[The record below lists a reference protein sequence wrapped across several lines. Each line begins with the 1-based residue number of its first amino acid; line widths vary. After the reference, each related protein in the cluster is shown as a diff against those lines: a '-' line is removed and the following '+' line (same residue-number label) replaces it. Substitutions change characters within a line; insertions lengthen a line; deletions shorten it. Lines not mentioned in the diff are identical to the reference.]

1 LTPNNFLHP
10 LYIHYFNFYPFIF
23 FINKKDYF
31 LMTILHSQIIG
42 KIVKKIISHIKE
54 LPFTNFIKKI
64 LKINKIIILFVWIEM
79 YA

>member
-1 LTPNNFLHP
+1 
-10 LYIHYFNFYPFIF
+10 
-23 FINKKDYF
+23 
-31 LMTILHSQIIG
+31 MTILHSQIIG